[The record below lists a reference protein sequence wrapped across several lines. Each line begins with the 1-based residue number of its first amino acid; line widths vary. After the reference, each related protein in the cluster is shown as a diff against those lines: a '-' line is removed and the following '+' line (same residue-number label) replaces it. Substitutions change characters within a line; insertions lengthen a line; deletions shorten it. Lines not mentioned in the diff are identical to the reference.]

1 MKATLWKAASLMA
14 ALCAAVCLGSC
25 KDDDESIVSVNT
37 IVGVWEGID
46 ADYWTTDPNA
56 PKDDN
61 WWLTETEKDEEE
73 YGEDIS
79 DYRVEFTSDGFY
91 RVYRY
96 NTYSDRWD
104 AAGSNGMWKIEGNAL
119 QLMAYNSSEDEYDED
134 TPEVYQVLEMDGT
147 RIVLEYH
154 KKTSAGETYR
164 KLTFRQIA
172 SKEDMADE
180 QKGDDGGNEPTA
192 NVGSSGLLVGGTWTI
207 VSDEGYMK
215 TNGVLDE
222 DWDDTYP
229 AGTGETMI
237 FNEDGTMGGNFYT
250 EPDCRWSY
258 SGNKL
263 VITWSNW
270 EAEGGSE
277 TDSYTVLEMTSSR
290 LVLEMHTTE
299 RDEDGLFE
307 YYSKSVFVR

>member
-96 NTYSDRWD
+96 NTYSDQWD
-104 AAGSNGMWKIEGNAL
+104 AAGSNGMWKIEGNSL
-119 QLMAYNSSEDEYDED
+119 QLMAYNPSEDEYDED

-180 QKGDDGGNEPTA
+180 QKGEEGNADQGAVIASKELLIGNWEYTA
-192 NVGSSGLLVGGTWTI
+192 YY
-207 VSDEGYMK
+207 E
-215 TNGVLDE
+215 
-222 DWDDTYP
+222 
-229 AGTGETMI
+229 GETENGELVVERVPGVEGMDI
-237 FNEDGTMGGNFYT
+237 FLEDGTYIYREAAGEYSDG
-250 EPDCRWSY
+250 WWKL
-258 SGNKL
+258 SGNRL
-263 VITWSNW
+263 TINDGEDTEVWTIT
-270 EAEGGSE
+270 ELTE
-277 TDSYTVLEMTSSR
+277 TR
-290 LVLEMHTTE
+290 LVYESHT
-299 RDEDGLFE
+299 EDAGVE
-307 YYSKSVFVR
+307 YYERVECRRVSSANAQ

>member
-96 NTYSDRWD
+96 NTYSDQWD
-104 AAGSNGMWKIEGNAL
+104 SAGSNGMWKIEGNAL

-180 QKGDDGGNEPTA
+180 QKGEEGNADQGAVIASKELLIGNWEYTA
-192 NVGSSGLLVGGTWTI
+192 YY
-207 VSDEGYMK
+207 E
-215 TNGVLDE
+215 
-222 DWDDTYP
+222 
-229 AGTGETMI
+229 GETENGELVVERVPGVEGMDI
-237 FNEDGTMGGNFYT
+237 FLEDGTYIYREAAGEY
-250 EPDCRWSY
+250 PDGWWKL
-258 SGNKL
+258 SGNRL
-263 VITWSNW
+263 TINDGEDTEVWTIT
-270 EAEGGSE
+270 ELTE
-277 TDSYTVLEMTSSR
+277 TR
-290 LVLEMHTTE
+290 LVYESHT
-299 RDEDGLFE
+299 EDAGVE
-307 YYSKSVFVR
+307 YYERVECRRVSSANAQ